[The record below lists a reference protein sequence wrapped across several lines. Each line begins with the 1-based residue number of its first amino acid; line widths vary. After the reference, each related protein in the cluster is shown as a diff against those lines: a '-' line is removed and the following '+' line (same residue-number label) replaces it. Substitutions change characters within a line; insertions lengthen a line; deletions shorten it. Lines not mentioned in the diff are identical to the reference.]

1 MVRISLGSGYSIKFV
16 GIENLFT
23 IKEIFMKVHGLIT
36 NQMVMESTR
45 RQMGRDLKETG
56 KIIAN
61 MVSVLSFLLVARDM
75 RASTTWDLKKVLGL
89 TSTRMAK
96 SIKETGKQI
105 RWKD

>member
-1 MVRISLGSGYSIKFV
+1 
-16 GIENLFT
+16 
-23 IKEIFMKVHGLIT
+23 MKVHGLIT

-45 RQMGRDLKETG
+45 RQTGRDSKETG

-61 MVSVLSFLLVARDM
+61 MVLVLSYLLVAPDM
-75 RASTTWDLKKVLGL
+75 RANTTWDLKKVLGL

-105 RWKD
+105 EWKALAGGQTRKDKLIMVIG